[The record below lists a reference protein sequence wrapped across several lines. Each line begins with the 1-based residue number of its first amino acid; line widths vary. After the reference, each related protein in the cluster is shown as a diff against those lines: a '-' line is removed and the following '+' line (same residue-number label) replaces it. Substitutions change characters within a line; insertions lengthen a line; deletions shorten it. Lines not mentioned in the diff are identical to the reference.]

1 MNMRNLIPVMT
12 LAAGLSLSPA
22 AGAGVVPVLEPP
34 WLEAPRLDGVWGD
47 GEWRGGKAAVL
58 STEDCSRRP
67 EVRLVETSAG
77 LYVGILM
84 KDGTP
89 IHGRS
94 PDGGTLHQEDVFEIF
109 FELAGDDRRYAELQI
124 SRSGAAFHKSY
135 VLRSAPEITNTGRFT
150 PEFLERSLQET
161 VAPVPRGVRWASG
174 SSEGWWVAEVF
185 LPRRLLGPV
194 LRANFAV
201 HDWDRSLGVAGRTGR
216 FYYWSAIESGCP
228 HISPS
233 RFGRVILRS

>member
-1 MNMRNLIPVMT
+1 MNTRTLVSVMT
-12 LAAGLSLSPA
+12 VAVGLTLSPVAEAVPAVEAVWQA
-22 AGAGVVPVLEPP
+22 APC
-34 WLEAPRLDGVWGD
+34 LDGIWGRE
-47 GEWRGGKAAVL
+47 EWRGGSSAVL
-58 STEDCSRRP
+58 TTDGCLKRP
-67 EVRLVETSAG
+67 EVRVVETAAG
-77 LYVGILM
+77 LYVGVLM

-94 PDGGTLHQEDVFEIF
+94 PAGGTLHQEDVFEIF
-109 FELAGDDRRYAELQI
+109 FELEGDDRRYAELQI

-135 VLRSAPEITNTGRFT
+135 VLRSAPEITSTGRFT
-150 PEFLERSLQET
+150 PEFLERHLKET
-161 VAPVPRGVRWASG
+161 ITPVPSGVRWATG
-174 SSEGWWVAEVF
+174 SSDGWWVAEVF
-185 LPRRLLGPV
+185 LPRRLLGEV